1 MTALLNR
8 IKGNLSVE
16 HFWKDE
22 VPPNCSVTMVRI
34 ENGKTEI
41 LKEGVIF
48 YKEQVKK
55 WKTV

>member
-34 ENGKTEI
+34 ENGKRRS
-41 LKEGVIF
+41 
-48 YKEQVKK
+48 
-55 WKTV
+55 